1 MLPSIPNGMAQSYA
15 TAKAKLDSINNLSVS
30 TCGVSLSSLRNMVAA
45 SEQANSLKMTTF
57 ADQFSDMKL
66 YSAASGMEEDAEAKR
81 TIGGV
86 GRLLKD
92 ITSGKFS
99 QELLDSI
106 DSIEGAV
113 RNGQCAL
120 LSGLI
125 SAARSA
131 LDFFD
136 ELVDGTSRV
145 NDGLSQ
151 LGKDIMEKVSK
162 IMMMIGG
169 ALEGFTPFS
178 DCFEVAA
185 VHSPSVG
192 ESYNIA
198 TDLAADL
205 RSGTVPKARLP
216 LKIRENTRKQNLFSE
231 RVIAA
236 QDQMPIGRSRDTLE
250 DYMAA
255 YEVQQKEEDD
265 KNADGGLGNVGTE
278 TPDPIVDPVV
288 EHDYESDKW
297 TPRLAEWQWNDNN
310 SVAISLRSRMQKGI
324 LEYEDLS
331 RTTWQGHLNFNIASQ
346 ATHRYAAGLVLGT
359 LANGNYVG
367 IVKRGTTGLALF
379 EFEPNTLNTPI
390 TYEPETDHGS
400 EQVFETW
407 ADTKA
412 VAMRLVADDTYFTVY
427 AADID
432 DTADTNK
439 FDMLQVPRA
448 TLTTQNVGF
457 IALGQGIAFHIV
469 ERTDNT
475 N

>member
-1 MLPSIPNGMAQSYA
+1 
-15 TAKAKLDSINNLSVS
+15 
-30 TCGVSLSSLRNMVAA
+30 
-45 SEQANSLKMTTF
+45 
-57 ADQFSDMKL
+57 
-66 YSAASGMEEDAEAKR
+66 
-81 TIGGV
+81 
-86 GRLLKD
+86 
-92 ITSGKFS
+92 
-99 QELLDSI
+99 
-106 DSIEGAV
+106 
-113 RNGQCAL
+113 
-120 LSGLI
+120 
-125 SAARSA
+125 
-131 LDFFD
+131 
-136 ELVDGTSRV
+136 
-145 NDGLSQ
+145 
-151 LGKDIMEKVSK
+151 
-162 IMMMIGG
+162 
-169 ALEGFTPFS
+169 
-178 DCFEVAA
+178 
-185 VHSPSVG
+185 
-192 ESYNIA
+192 
-198 TDLAADL
+198 
-205 RSGTVPKARLP
+205 
-216 LKIRENTRKQNLFSE
+216 
-231 RVIAA
+231 
-236 QDQMPIGRSRDTLE
+236 
-250 DYMAA
+250 
-255 YEVQQKEEDD
+255 
-265 KNADGGLGNVGTE
+265 
-278 TPDPIVDPVV
+278 
-288 EHDYESDKW
+288 
-297 TPRLAEWQWNDNN
+297 
-310 SVAISLRSRMQKGI
+310 MQKGI